1 MIGLF
6 RYPVFAEDPAPRANK
21 VLSLLF
27 IAGTAVL
34 IADALFLAPK
44 RCNTGLVHTENVPFS
59 KCEQFAG
66 SFSCN
71 ATSVNYPASQGGRPI
86 PFESAAQCK
95 IAAESQGGRSQT
107 MYTTCVG
114 IMKVDLCLGPFSAL
128 GAAFGYVSVLM
139 GLAASTYNYL
149 ARKEIERLK
158 VSAPV
163 TPAPD
168 GQQSLPPVGMKNV
181 ERALGEE
188 AKATV

>member
-1 MIGLF
+1 MLSIYEMI
-6 RYPVFAEDPAPRANK
+6 ANQVARK
-21 VLSLLF
+21 LSPKAIKAKIF
-27 IAGTAVL
+27 
-34 IADALFLAPK
+34 ALF
-44 RCNTGLVHTENVPFS
+44 H
-59 KCEQFAG
+59 
-66 SFSCN
+66 
-71 ATSVNYPASQGGRPI
+71 
-86 PFESAAQCK
+86 
-95 IAAESQGGRSQT
+95 
-107 MYTTCVG
+107 
-114 IMKVDLCLGPFSAL
+114 LCLGPFSAL